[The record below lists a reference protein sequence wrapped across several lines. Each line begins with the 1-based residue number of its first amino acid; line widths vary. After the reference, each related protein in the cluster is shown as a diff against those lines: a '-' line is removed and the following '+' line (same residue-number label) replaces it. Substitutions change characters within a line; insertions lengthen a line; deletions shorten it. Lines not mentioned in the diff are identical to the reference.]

1 MYPTHLSDNLES
13 SVLSWSKGEDPGMA
27 QVVVKNLELDCVPEP
42 TPGTRKDTVHKLVPE
57 LGKRGFDGLPPLC
70 RQELLFGCIGSCQ
83 HQHLGFFGPLLSPLL
98 ASVAQ
103 IAQGNAAI

>member
-1 MYPTHLSDNLES
+1 
-13 SVLSWSKGEDPGMA
+13 MA

-83 HQHLGFFGPLLSPLL
+83 HQHLGFFGHFSARCWPRSPRSPKVTPPSTPSSRVKTG
-98 ASVAQ
+98 ARSS
-103 IAQGNAAI
+103 